1 MHVLSR
7 AAERLDASILLEP
20 EWGCAGQI
28 KYKSGIRRYFR
39 MSTLDLNTMGASEIA
54 RDKAYTRFFLQE
66 MDFPIPRGRSFLS
79 PKWAKAL
86 GISDRG
92 LREAWLFA
100 KSLGKPVYVK
110 PNSLSRGVG
119 VCKARTRSEFMR
131 AGRQAARQDK
141 VFLVEEAVDGRDYR
155 LVILDG
161 RVISAYERLPFSVI
175 GDGYSSIDELI
186 YSKEQHFA
194 ADGRPTYIDKDDFR
208 LIWSIAEQG
217 FTRNDVLPNG
227 LTIQLLP
234 ISNLSAGGTSIDVTS
249 DVHPEFAALACN
261 VARSLGLRFAGVD
274 LITNTPISK
283 PPMQGQHWL
292 IEVNSAP
299 GLDHYARMGNEQQL
313 VVEDLYYE
321 VIRSMERP
329 NEY

>member
-1 MHVLSR
+1 MSDLNIPVDEAERHSPECPDIRSKRDLTTLSEVEEYDTGKVLS
-7 AAERLDASILLEP
+7 
-20 EWGCAGQI
+20 
-28 KYKSGIRRYFR
+28 
-39 MSTLDLNTMGASEIA
+39 
-54 RDKAYTRFFLQE
+54 
-66 MDFPIPRGRSFLS
+66 
-79 PKWAKAL
+79 AK
-86 GISDRG
+86 
-92 LREAWLFA
+92 F
-100 KSLGKPVYVK
+100 
-110 PNSLSRGVG
+110 
-119 VCKARTRSEFMR
+119 
-131 AGRQAARQDK
+131 
-141 VFLVEEAVDGRDYR
+141 
-155 LVILDG
+155 
-161 RVISAYERLPFSVI
+161 
-175 GDGYSSIDELI
+175 
-186 YSKEQHFA
+186 
-194 ADGRPTYIDKDDFR
+194 TYIDKDDFR

-217 FTRNDVLPNG
+217 FTINDVLPNG